1 LPVAHCGFDA
11 RPNVS
16 IYPDLFKMNRVVW
29 ADLML
34 LSMVAIWGLNF
45 SIMKYLYAY
54 FNPLAFTGPRFCVAV
69 VTLAAILKLRG
80 DPLTVDRQDL
90 PSIMGLG
97 IVSTTIY
104 QILFVFGLANTKA
117 GNVGLVMAATPIF
130 AYLTGVI
137 SKRESFS
144 NRVLSGIAL
153 SVAGVA
159 VIVLSGSKS
168 VSFGADWRGDAMILG
183 AALCWGWYTARA
195 ARLVGKYG
203 VLRLTLWVTV
213 AGTAVLI
220 PIVILPMMRQDWFAI
235 PLWGWLG
242 FCYSSFLSIVYCYL
256 AWSYGLRH
264 LGIARTALYSNLT
277 PLVGLTG
284 GWLMLGET
292 PQSPQVAGAALIL
305 LGVYVVRRGG

>member
-1 LPVAHCGFDA
+1 
-11 RPNVS
+11 
-16 IYPDLFKMNRVVW
+16 
-29 ADLML
+29 ML

-168 VSFGADWRGDAMILG
+168 VSFGADWRG
-183 AALCWGWYTARA
+183 TTPQR
-195 ARLVGKYG
+195 
-203 VLRLTLWVTV
+203 
-213 AGTAVLI
+213 
-220 PIVILPMMRQDWFAI
+220 
-235 PLWGWLG
+235 
-242 FCYSSFLSIVYCYL
+242 
-256 AWSYGLRH
+256 GLRH
-264 LGIARTALYSNLT
+264 QGSTVKENFLSRPLQFFGSFPALVSGRTNSSPKRFSHVSGICARGCRALL
-277 PLVGLTG
+277 
-284 GWLMLGET
+284 
-292 PQSPQVAGAALIL
+292 
-305 LGVYVVRRGG
+305 R